1 MWKGKH
7 KKKAKQNSNLNSTQN
22 INVVLSES
30 ISKEEMQHIISNA
43 IIESENIREEK
54 AKEQKE
60 IELKE
65 WHKTIGYKEQDN
77 KFKKIINELKVFCKI
92 LFLKEKDIEG
102 VTASTLLLKLSLSFF
117 FRIISL
123 GLFIL
128 FLISF
133 ILAFLPLHCFI
144 NQTSVV
150 PGYLN
155 VICFLLSILMFMLSR
170 FIRIVSVEIEK
181 SENFN
186 YLFGWFASITSIVSI
201 AIAVIAIVKGS

>member
-1 MWKGKH
+1 MGKGKR

-22 INVVLSES
+22 INVVLPES
-30 ISKEEMQHIISNA
+30 ISKEEMQSVIANA
-43 IIESENIREEK
+43 IIESEKLREEK
-54 AKEQKE
+54 AKEKKE

-92 LFLKEKDIEG
+92 LFLKEKDIDG
-102 VTASTLLLKLSLSFF
+102 VTASSLLLRLYLSLF

-133 ILAFLPLHCFI
+133 VLVFLPLHRFI
-144 NQTSVV
+144 DQTSVV

-155 VICFLLSILMFMLSR
+155 VICFLFSILMFILSR

-186 YLFGWFASITSIVSI
+186 YLFGWFASIISIISIV
-201 AIAVIAIVKGS
+201 IAVVAIVKGS